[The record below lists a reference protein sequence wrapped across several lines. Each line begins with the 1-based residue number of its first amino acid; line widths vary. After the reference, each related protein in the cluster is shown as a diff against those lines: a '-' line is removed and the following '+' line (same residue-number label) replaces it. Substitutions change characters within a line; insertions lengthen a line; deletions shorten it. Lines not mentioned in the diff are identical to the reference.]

1 MHTYSK
7 SKKNQQKLDLIEK
20 NNVLNLKRINE
31 KLKFYQDENVRLS
44 SELISVQKKNEN
56 IKVNL
61 NDIEAEK
68 EKISSKI
75 KELSKSIEGKANV
88 VSTDFARENSYQ
100 EDKDI
105 DKLTNKEQKSLDHVI
120 NKIFSKI

>member
-1 MHTYSK
+1 M
-7 SKKNQQKLDLIEK
+7 
-20 NNVLNLKRINE
+20 
-31 KLKFYQDENVRLS
+31 S

-100 EDKDI
+100 EDKNI
-105 DKLTNKEQKSLDHVI
+105 DKLTDKEQKSLDHVI
-120 NKIFSKI
+120 DKIFNKI